1 MSQVCSCQT
10 KPGTLEFDDLTTSGD
25 DFDSWQLEHN
35 LKEFRGA
42 MIDAINRGKNRI
54 DVTTQNVARFTI
66 WLHPK
71 MVDIAQPVMV
81 SVDGTVRFTGRVKP
95 SLKTALES
103 YERRQ
108 DWGLIY
114 PIKLELQADD

>member
-1 MSQVCSCQT
+1 MDVT
-10 KPGTLEFDDLTTSGD
+10 VTGTLEYDELTSSGD
-25 DFDSWQLEHN
+25 DFDTWRLEHR
-35 LKEFRGA
+35 LTEHRGA
-42 MIDAINRGKNRI
+42 MIDAMNRGNNRI

-71 MVDIAQPVMV
+71 MVDLAKPVTV
-81 SVDGTVRFTGRVKP
+81 SVDGAVRFAGRVKP

-103 YERRQ
+103 YKRRQ

-114 PIKLELQADD
+114 PIKIALQASG